1 MSTETQTTTQE
12 ATQAAPAGGLRPE
25 DIKVQGAQYEQPG
38 GMERA
43 MRSTEDWEPN
53 DPLLQFLND
62 VQHPNQNT
70 GLHPSTDEPFAVPKH
85 VYAGRQQGHQ
95 TEQAQ
100 GQAQQGQAQQGQ
112 AQQGQ
117 QGQATSQQQSQS
129 GNQQG
134 TQTQQSQQQQ
144 QGQTQ
149 QGQTQQ
155 GQNQQ
160 GQASQGETI
169 ESLKTQL
176 QQLQQVQTL
185 VQSQDYKDAMAVLTL
200 FRKDP
205 VAFYREYVPSA
216 HEQIQKQDMALTMPP
231 EDFAREFARMELAKK
246 YKDDFEFDQSEALIP
261 GTPSNTYIED
271 RQLLLNKGMQVY
283 YGERARLQ
291 HEEAQRTEQL
301 HATGRKVAQDFGIPA
316 DAYERVAQLAESI
329 EMTPELHFRMV
340 YMLLDSMGKLNEF
353 KSQAG
358 QQQKREVP
366 FVPSNDLPMPGVQR
380 LPGASADGNAVPQS
394 LEETFGRAFV
404 FDEF

>member
-1 MSTETQTTTQE
+1 MSTEQVATQDT
-12 ATQAAPAGGLRPE
+12 TQAAPAGGLRPQ
-25 DIKVQGAQYEQPG
+25 DIKVDGAQYENPG

-43 MRSTEDWEPN
+43 IRSTEDWEPN

-62 VQHPNQNT
+62 VEHPNKNT
-70 GLHPSTDEPFAVPKH
+70 GLHPSADEPFAVPEH
-85 VYAGRQQGHQ
+85 VYAGRQQEHQ
-95 TEQAQ
+95 TEQALQ
-100 GQAQQGQAQQGQ
+100 GQAQQGQE
-112 AQQGQ
+112 
-117 QGQATSQQQSQS
+117 GQATSQQQSQS

-134 TQTQQSQQQQ
+134 TQTQQGQQ

-149 QGQTQQ
+149 QGQV
-155 GQNQQ
+155 
-160 GQASQGETI
+160 AQGETI

-200 FRKDP
+200 FRQDP
-205 VAFYREYVPSA
+205 VAFYRQYVPSA
-216 HEQIQKQDMALTMPP
+216 HERIQQQDMVTAMPP
-231 EDFAREFARMELAKK
+231 EDFAREYARMELAKK

-283 YGERARLQ
+283 YGERARIQ

-316 DAYERVAQLAESI
+316 EAYERVAQVAESI

-358 QQQKREVP
+358 QQQKRDVQ
-366 FVPSNDLPMPGVQR
+366 FIPSGDLPMPGVQR
-380 LPGASADGNAVPQS
+380 LPGGSADGKSVPQS
-394 LEETFGRAFV
+394 LEDTFGKAFI